1 MTHTFL
7 RLLVAGVSGPGRH
20 KTPKTVAQ
28 TVAQT
33 VATRQP
39 LLQAADALL
48 ERSLAALPIARAV
61 GEVAVAA
68 VATED
73 AVLAAFCTHVTDA
86 VNGHRCRAGD
96 VGGGSQVVLTA
107 CNAKGVRRRP

>member
-1 MTHTFL
+1 MHRSNGDTSASWPLAILRKGVLTFTRCTFL

-73 AVLAAFCTHVTDA
+73 AVLAAV
-86 VNGHRCRAGD
+86 
-96 VGGGSQVVLTA
+96 
-107 CNAKGVRRRP
+107 